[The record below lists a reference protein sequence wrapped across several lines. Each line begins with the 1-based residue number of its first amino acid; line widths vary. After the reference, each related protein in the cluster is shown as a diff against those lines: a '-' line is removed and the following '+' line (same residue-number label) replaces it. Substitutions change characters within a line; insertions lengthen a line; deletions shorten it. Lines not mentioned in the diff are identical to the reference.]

1 MYSREYLTMFRW
13 LLCMG
18 KVNNRSLLCTEA
30 FCAYAGS
37 FWHNSEYPTLR
48 KLTLGLLGMR

>member
-37 FWHNSEYPTLR
+37 FWHNSEYPTIR
-48 KLTLGLLGMR
+48 KLTLGWLGMR